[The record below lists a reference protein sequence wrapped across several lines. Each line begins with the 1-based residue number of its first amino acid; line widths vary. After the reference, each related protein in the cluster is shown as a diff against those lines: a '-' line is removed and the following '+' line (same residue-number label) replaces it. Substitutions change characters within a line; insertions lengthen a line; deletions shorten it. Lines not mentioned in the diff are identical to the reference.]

1 MSSKVNRTPFR
12 NFLPALYA
20 ILFLIF
26 LLTVTYYYASYRRGL
41 WEKDVRNDLLETL
54 VTKKSRIEKAL
65 SSRVYYTKGIA
76 AFVSIQPDITDSEFY
91 DLAQQLI
98 LNDPVISTMS
108 LSRNGIINA
117 IYPLKGHEAAVGLN
131 LMAHP
136 QRRQIVEQTI
146 RTRKTFIA
154 GPVELVEG
162 GIAFISYT
170 PIFAKNTPDTTR
182 FWGMTDIVI
191 KKDELLEDAGLA
203 QTENNFKFALRG
215 VDGTGENGAVFFGDP
230 AIFDKNPVKIQINL
244 PDGNWIL
251 AASPVQGWTHYFDQ
265 DKTLNYTMIISAF
278 IISILFWL
286 LLRTQFKVNANEKE
300 LKAVFRSMQNL
311 IIEFSDQ
318 GEYIRI
324 PETNKELLYKEEK
337 QLLGKK
343 VTEIFDTEMADLFMS
358 AITKCLAIKDL
369 VEIEYPL
376 EISEKKHWF
385 SARISYKSPHRV
397 IMNAYD
403 ITDRKE
409 NEQNLRKSERRM
421 KELNDVKDKFFSII
435 AHDLRSPVGS
445 FKMLTE
451 IMLNEVGT
459 ANPEKNKRMLT
470 SIHSA
475 SSNLYDL
482 LENLLSWSHTQR
494 NSLIINKEEHN
505 LFHLADDAIDSHMVN
520 AEIKHVEL
528 ENKVDENATIVCDQY
543 VTLTIIRN
551 LLSNALKFT
560 PSNGKI
566 VVSNQIVEKEGI
578 RYQQVSVA
586 DNGVGIPENRLE
598 TIFDFKLN
606 DTTIGTANEQ
616 GSGLGLMLCREFS
629 EKQGGFITIQS
640 QVSKGT
646 TVSFA
651 LPLD

>member
-265 DKTLNYTMIISAF
+265 DKTLDYTMIISAF

-311 IIEFSDQ
+311 IIEFSDE

-343 VTEIFDTEMADLFMS
+343 VTEIFDTEMADLFMF
-358 AITKCLAIKDL
+358 AIKKCLAIKDL

-586 DNGVGIPENRLE
+586 DNGVGIAENRLE

>member
-20 ILFLIF
+20 ILFLIV
-26 LLTVTYYYASYRRGL
+26 LLTVTYHYASYRRGL
-41 WEKDVRNDLLETL
+41 WEKDVRNNLLETL
-54 VTKKSRIEKAL
+54 VMKKSRIEKSL

-76 AFVSIQPDITDSEFY
+76 AFVSVQPDITDSKFY

-98 LNDPVISTMS
+98 QNDPVISTMS

-131 LMAHP
+131 LMSHP

-182 FWGMTDIVI
+182 FWGTTDIVI

-203 QTENNFKFALRG
+203 QTENNFEFALRG
-215 VDGTGENGAVFFGDP
+215 VDGTGENGAVFFGDS
-230 AIFDKNPVKIQINL
+230 AVFARNPVKIKINL

-251 AASPVQGWTHYFDQ
+251 AATPAQGWTHYFDQ
-265 DKTLNYTMIISAF
+265 DKTLDYTLIISAF
-278 IISILFWL
+278 IISLLFWL

-343 VTEIFDTEMADLFMS
+343 VTEIFDTGMADLFMT
-358 AITKCLAIKDL
+358 AIQKCLAIKDL

-376 EISEKKHWF
+376 DIAGKKHWF
-385 SARISYKSPHRV
+385 SAQISYKSPHRV

-409 NEQNLRKSERRM
+409 NEQNLRKSEQRM

-505 LFHLADDAIDSHMVN
+505 LFYLADDAIDSHIVN
-520 AEIKHVEL
+520 AEIKNVAL
-528 ENKVDENATIVCDQY
+528 INQVNKDARIICDQY

-551 LLSNALKFT
+551 LVSNALKFT
-560 PSNGKI
+560 PTAGKI
-566 VVSNQIVEKEGI
+566 VVSNQVIEKNGT
-578 RYQQVSVA
+578 RYQQVTVA
-586 DNGVGIPENRLE
+586 DTGVGIAEDRLG

-629 EKQGGFITIQS
+629 EKQAGFITIQS
-640 QVSKGT
+640 QVNKGT
-646 TVSFA
+646 TVRFA
-651 LPLD
+651 LPFS

>member
-1 MSSKVNRTPFR
+1 MNRTPFR
-12 NFLPALYA
+12 IFLPALYA
-20 ILFLIF
+20 LLFLIF
-26 LLTVTYYYASYRRGL
+26 LLTVSYYYASYRRGL
-41 WEKDVRNDLLETL
+41 WEKDIRNSLLETL
-54 VTKKSRIEKAL
+54 VMKKSRIEKAL

-76 AFVSIQPDITDSEFY
+76 AFVSIQPDITDREFY
-91 DLAQQLI
+91 NLAQQLVQ
-98 LNDPVISTMS
+98 NDPVISTMS
-108 LSRNGIINA
+108 LSRDGIINA
-117 IYPLKGHEAAVGLN
+117 IYPLAGHEAAIGLN

-136 QRRQIVEQTI
+136 KRKEVVEKTI

-154 GPVELVEG
+154 GPVELIEG
-162 GIAFISYT
+162 GVAFISYT
-170 PIFAKNTPDTTR
+170 PIFTKNTDSSER

-191 KKDELLEDAGLA
+191 KKDELFEDAGLVD
-203 QTENNFKFALRG
+203 TENNFEFAMRG
-215 VDGTGENGAVFFGDP
+215 MDGTGENGAVFFGDS
-230 AIFDKNPVKIQINL
+230 AVFDQTPVEIKINL

-251 AASPVQGWTHYFDQ
+251 AATPLKGWTHFFDQ
-265 DKTLNYTMIISAF
+265 DKTLDYIMIISAF

-311 IIEFSDQ
+311 IIEFSDE

-337 QLLGKK
+337 QLLGKR
-343 VTEIFDTEMADLFMS
+343 VTEIFDSEMADLFMS
-358 AITKCLAIKDL
+358 AIKRCLALKDL

-376 EISEKKHWF
+376 DISGKKHWF

-409 NEQNLRKSERRM
+409 NEQNLRKSEQRM

-451 IMLNEVGT
+451 IMLNEVEC
-459 ANPEKNKRMLT
+459 ADQKKNKRMLT

-505 LFHLADDAIDSHMVN
+505 LFHLADDAIDSHIVN
-520 AEIKHVEL
+520 AEIKNVALINEVK
-528 ENKVDENATIVCDQY
+528 EDARIVCDQY

-551 LLSNALKFT
+551 LVSNALKFT
-560 PSNGKI
+560 PTKGKI
-566 VVSNQIVEKEGI
+566 VVSNQTIEKDGI
-578 RYQQVSVA
+578 RYQGVTVT
-586 DNGVGIPENRLE
+586 DTGVGIAADRLG
-598 TIFDFKLN
+598 TIFNFKLA

-640 QVSKGT
+640 EIKKGT
-646 TVSFA
+646 TVTFA
-651 LPLD
+651 LPLS